1 MIRLI
6 ALDIDGTLL
15 TTDRR
20 ISPET
25 HRALNR
31 AHEQGCAVVL
41 ATGRAFRSL
50 QNVMEL
56 LGCADYAITSS
67 GGGIFRRDGEMLFA
81 ADMPPELARAVT
93 KTVNAFGAT
102 PELYIR
108 GQAYASG

>member
-56 LGCADYAITSS
+56 LGCADYAITVECYDE
-67 GGGIFRRDGEMLFA
+67 DGDRQEVWISDYYYLKKRNS
-81 ADMPPELARAVT
+81 DLDVLIKCCE
-93 KTVNAFGAT
+93 
-102 PELYIR
+102 
-108 GQAYASG
+108 